1 MSPIESKYTHE
12 RHERHT
18 ELCTCTVSWTASP
31 GWTRHI
37 RTVKLYVVIQLLL
50 NAVSLAQA
58 ESNVLH
64 LKQKCLDS
72 LARAGFLIERFE
84 HVVTIDKNR
93 RQSVARDIPL
103 LSKVQ
108 APLSSLCYDRFGFR
122 RHTLSGTG
130 HNKINHL
137 SVSFII

>member
-1 MSPIESKYTHE
+1 MSPIESKYT
-12 RHERHT
+12 HERHT

-37 RTVKLYVVIQLLL
+37 GTVKLYVVIQLLL

-130 HNKINHL
+130 HNKINHS